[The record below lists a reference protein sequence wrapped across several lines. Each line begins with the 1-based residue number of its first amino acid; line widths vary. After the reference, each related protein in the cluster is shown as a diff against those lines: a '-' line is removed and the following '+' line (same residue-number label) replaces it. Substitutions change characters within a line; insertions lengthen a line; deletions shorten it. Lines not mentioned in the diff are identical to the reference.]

1 MQMSYGKKK
10 EKNEDAG
17 RHGWAA
23 TQKAGHLI
31 IIIKTIQAANTF
43 SLSNFFFLIFS
54 WSSPSFYLRN

>member
-43 SLSNFFFLIFS
+43 SLSNFFFSYSLGRLLLS
-54 WSSPSFYLRN
+54 T